1 MPGYLLDTNA
11 LSTLAPRTVPPAATS
26 DGAAFRAWVR
36 EHDQE
41 LFLSVITLAEIQA
54 GVSRLERKGAARRAA
69 DLAHWLNAILELYQS
84 RTLPLAASAALETGR
99 MLDRAMGA
107 GAAPGFEDAAI
118 AATAAVHGLTV
129 VTANERHFK
138 HFGVAFIPPPDAAGS
153 CDDPRVS

>member
-11 LSTLAPRTVPPAATS
+11 LSILAPPTVPRDAVTS
-26 DGAAFRAWVR
+26 ECAAFRTWVR
-36 EHDQE
+36 EHDE
-41 LFLSVITLAEIQA
+41 DLFLSSITLAEIQA

-69 DLAHWLNAILELYQS
+69 ALSHWLGAILELYQS
-84 RTLPLAASAALETGR
+84 KTLPLASSAALETGR
-99 MLDRAMGA
+99 MLDRAIAA

-138 HFGVAFIPPPDAAGS
+138 HLGVALISPFM
-153 CDDPRVS
+153 R